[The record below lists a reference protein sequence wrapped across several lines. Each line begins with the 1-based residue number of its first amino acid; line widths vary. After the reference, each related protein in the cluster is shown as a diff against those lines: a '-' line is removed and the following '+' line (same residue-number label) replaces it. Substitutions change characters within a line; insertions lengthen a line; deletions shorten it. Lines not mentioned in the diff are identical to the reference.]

1 MGFSSG
7 SDGKESTCNVGD
19 LGLIPGLGRS
29 PGGGNGYLPGSSP
42 GGSRVIRR
50 WGRSRR
56 PGKNLFNYRYRGRL
70 ETDSVVGE
78 LVEKR
83 GWITGL
89 HGIPVTTYVGHRHLS
104 ILPKERRHWGLP
116 GPTSEAQAELAVLV
130 STHISDG
137 NSARKAESKKETT
150 RGNQSFQK
158 LIRFLYFSGLLIY
171 FLLYIGMNTESRG
184 GQQTWPLSQSGAS
197 YKIIQ
202 RSYEFHHLLAMRSAD
217 ILWPFLILVS

>member
-1 MGFSSG
+1 MYTW
-7 SDGKESTCNVGD
+7 KECTF
-19 LGLIPGLGRS
+19 
-29 PGGGNGYLPGSSP
+29 LPGSGP

-56 PGKNLFNYRYRGRL
+56 PGKNLLNYRYRGRL

-83 GWITGL
+83 GWTTGL
-89 HGIPVTTYVGHRHLS
+89 HGIPITTYVGHRRLS

-116 GPTSEAQAELAVLV
+116 GLISEAQAELAGLV

-137 NSARKAESKKETT
+137 NSARKAESKKETA

-158 LIRFLYFSGLLIY
+158 LIRFLYFLGLFIY
-171 FLLYIGMNTESRG
+171 LFVIHRDEYRVTRG
-184 GQQTWPLSQSGAS
+184 
-197 YKIIQ
+197 
-202 RSYEFHHLLAMRSAD
+202 SAD
-217 ILWPFLILVS
+217 LTLVTIRCLI